1 MRIRFEGSG
10 YDAEIEENKPLT
22 IRDALRKANIPESM
36 VIVSFNDNILP
47 HSTLIEDDLVLLVTS
62 VASGG

>member
-10 YDAEIEENKPLT
+10 YDAEIEENKPIS
-22 IRDALRKANIPESM
+22 IRDALRKAKIPESM
-36 VIVSFNDNILP
+36 VVVSFDDNILP
-47 HSTLIEDDLVLLVTS
+47 HSTIIEGDLVLLVTS

>member
-10 YDAEIEENKPLT
+10 YDAEIEESKPLT